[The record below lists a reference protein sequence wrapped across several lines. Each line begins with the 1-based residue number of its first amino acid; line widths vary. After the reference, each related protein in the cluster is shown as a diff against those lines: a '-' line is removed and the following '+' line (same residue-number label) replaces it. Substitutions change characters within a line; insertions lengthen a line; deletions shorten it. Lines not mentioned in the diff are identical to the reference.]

1 MNVRPIITHDKYIV
15 VDMDEGRFALRL
27 AVEMIPIS
35 RLKGYVPEGAVDHTK
50 VGVVTG
56 KNSGLRGGGDATSF
70 RELGLDIDNL
80 PPVGEIDPKDSFP
93 LRDGK
98 TSVLKLNLVLDH
110 DKLANM
116 REAQHID
123 HSKVGIEPGTGL
135 SGGGDA
141 TEVRVLRLALSSL
154 ETYVPARS
162 ACVPFVDLEK
172 THGKLSLEKLFEL
185 FRDWMKEEANAIQP

>member
-1 MNVRPIITHDKYIV
+1 MSFRPIISRDKYIV
-15 VDMDEGRFALRL
+15 VDMDEGRYALKL
-27 AVEMIPIS
+27 AIELLP
-35 RLKGYVPEGAVDHTK
+35 LEKLEGFSGAHWYDHSK
-50 VGVVTG
+50 VGVKTE
-56 KNSGLRGGGDATSF
+56 KNSGLRGGGDATVM
-70 RELGLDIDNL
+70 REIALDVDNL
-80 PPVGEIDPKDSFP
+80 PPVGEIDLKDSIP

-98 TSVLKLNLVLDH
+98 TSVLKLNLALDH
-110 DKLANM
+110 DMLANM

-154 ETYVPARS
+154 ESYVPSRGAS
-162 ACVPFVDLEK
+162 VPFVELDK

-185 FRDWMKEEANAIQP
+185 FRDWMKEEANAVQS